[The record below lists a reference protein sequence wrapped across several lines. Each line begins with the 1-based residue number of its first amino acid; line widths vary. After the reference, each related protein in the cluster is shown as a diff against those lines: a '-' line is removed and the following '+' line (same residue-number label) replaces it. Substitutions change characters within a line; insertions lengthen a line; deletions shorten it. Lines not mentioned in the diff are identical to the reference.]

1 MIKEYLSDLLSQFKD
16 SRVKKNIERLANK
29 ILLNGD
35 LRVYSM
41 SEDKKEYDVFKGL
54 LNGSQ
59 VNTLSAESILGVIRS
74 QAQEQLGKESRVYIL
89 HDGSDIRKPNAN
101 EMEYLGKVLSLSKE
115 VISGYKTM
123 NSVAVDMAGKKIT
136 MVDHETYSTG
146 LPNYVS
152 QETLGMV
159 HQNSPKLP
167 SLPPFLWDSIEKG
180 SYINNSTVYFQALL
194 NSHNT
199 IKRGNIDTKITHIQD
214 REFDGEGYFEYTT
227 DLGDE
232 FITRLKLSRLSNQML
247 PVYTPTGKLS
257 KKVTYVK
264 LIDKAFEHQFTYD
277 IERIS
282 IKNKTY
288 TNAKSDIEWEKLI
301 INNRTYSVVRITL
314 KDAKGKPIFQHP
326 MMLITNRVIESA
338 QDAKQVYQA
347 YLLRFKIEVIFRFLK
362 TNLGWETFQ
371 VRDFQS
377 IKNLIALAFFLV
389 GYFKELDKD
398 IQNHEIYQLIAQIGG
413 GKGIVS
419 IHFLLIGFEK
429 LVHFQQIQQLI
440 DNKSLTKEE
449 IQAAIN
455 NFGAT

>member
-1 MIKEYLSDLLSQFKD
+1 M
-16 SRVKKNIERLANK
+16 ANK
-29 ILLNGD
+29 ILLNGN

-41 SEDKKEYDVFKGL
+41 STDKKEYDVFKGL

-59 VNTLSAESILGVIRS
+59 VNTLSAENIVGVIRS
-74 QAQEQLGKESRVYIL
+74 QAQERLGKESRVYIL
-89 HDGSDIRKPNAN
+89 HDGSDLRKPNAQ

-123 NSVAVDMAGKKIT
+123 NSVAVDITGKEIT
-136 MVDHETYSTG
+136 MIDHETYSTG
-146 LPNYVS
+146 QPNYVS
-152 QETLGMV
+152 QETLGLIR
-159 HQNSPKLP
+159 QNSPKLP
-167 SLPPFLWDSIEKG
+167 SLPPFLWDSIENG
-180 SYINNSTVYFQALL
+180 SYVNNSTVYLQTLL

-199 IKRGNIDTKITHIQD
+199 IKRGNIDTEITHIQD
-214 REFDGEGYFEYTT
+214 REFDAEVYFEYTT

-232 FITRLKLSRLSNQML
+232 LITRLKLSRLSNQTR

-257 KKVTYVK
+257 KKVAYVK
-264 LIDKAFEHQFTYD
+264 LIDKDFENQFTYD
-277 IERIS
+277 IQRIS
-282 IKNKTY
+282 IKNKSY
-288 TNAKSDIEWEKLI
+288 ANAKSDIEWEKLI

-314 KDAKGKPIFQHP
+314 KDEQGKPIFQHP

-338 QDAKQVYQA
+338 QGAKEVYQA

-398 IQNHEIYQLIAQIGG
+398 IQNHEIYHLIAQIGG
-413 GKGIVS
+413 GKGVVS

-440 DNKSLTKEE
+440 DNNALTKEE

-455 NFGAT
+455 DFGAT